1 MTWRVPMGVKT
12 KARRMGEQRRLADI
26 VFDAMAALS
35 RLIQKVKDYPVS
47 ANIVGITYYAV

>member
-1 MTWRVPMGVKT
+1 MGVKT